1 MIKVLLYIIDYDK
14 RFVDLWPYISRNISR
29 HPVTCQIM
37 GHTKAPH
44 RSISMIKTSDWR
56 RVVEEVEVCLLHL
69 DWAQRVRDEEGQD
82 GH

>member
-1 MIKVLLYIIDYDK
+1 
-14 RFVDLWPYISRNISR
+14 
-29 HPVTCQIM
+29 M